1 MNKDCRCT
9 AGFQSEKLDR
19 SDKIKLLDALMEYDR
34 DRIVYHQGMIEY
46 HTEKLKASKRQLDSL
61 RNSC

>member
-9 AGFQSEKLDR
+9 AGSQSEKLDR
-19 SDKIKLLDALMEYDR
+19 SDKINLLEALMKYDR
-34 DRIVYHQGMIEY
+34 DRIVYYQSMVEY
-46 HTEKLKASKRQLDSL
+46 HTEKLKASKVQLDNL

>member
-1 MNKDCRCT
+1 MTKDCRCT

-19 SDKIKLLDALMEYDR
+19 SAEINLLEALMNYNR